1 MPVPR
6 RYGDPCGI
14 ARALD
19 AVGDRW
25 ALLVVRE
32 LIFGPKRFLQ
42 LRQGLHGVSPNVL
55 SQRLHDLE
63 AAGVVRRD
71 VLDPPAEVAV
81 YELTA
86 SGRALE
92 PVLLELGRWGS
103 QQPMTAAGD
112 LSASALLLALKTVFD
127 PAAAPGAVFALCID
141 GDWYR
146 LAAADGAIDIARGR
160 AEDAAVTFE
169 TDVATLRSVAFGRE
183 PVTAAERDGRLTVH
197 GDRRLAGRF
206 ALMVPVG
213 ARGAGSR
220 HHGPVPRSEAA
231 GPVRRSDSGG
241 NSRGAPGPAVLCA
254 GDLPPLAAR
263 YRSPHDEV
271 GDLLR

>member
-1 MPVPR
+1 MTTAR
-6 RYGDPCGI
+6 RYDDPCGI

-42 LRQGLHGVSPNVL
+42 LRQGLRGVSPNVL
-55 SQRLHDLE
+55 SQRLRDLE
-63 AAGVVRRD
+63 AAGVVRRCM
-71 VLDPPAEVAV
+71 LGPPAEVAV

-103 QQPMTAAGD
+103 RQPMTAAGE
-112 LSASALLLALKTVFD
+112 LSVSALLIALKTVFD
-127 PAAAPGAVFALCID
+127 PPAAPGAVFALRID

-146 LAAADGAIDIARGR
+146 LTAADGAIDIARGR
-160 AEDAAVTFE
+160 ADDPAVTFE

-183 PVTAAERDGRLTVH
+183 PVAAAERAGRLTVD
-197 GDRRLAGRF
+197 GDRRLAERF
-206 ALMVPVG
+206 ARMF
-213 ARGAGSR
+213 
-220 HHGPVPRSEAA
+220 PVPDGR
-231 GPVRRSDSGG
+231 
-241 NSRGAPGPAVLCA
+241 
-254 GDLPPLAAR
+254 PP
-263 YRSPHDEV
+263 E
-271 GDLLR
+271 

>member
-1 MPVPR
+1 VTTAR
-6 RYGDPCGI
+6 RYDDPCGI

-42 LRQGLHGVSPNVL
+42 LRHGLHGVSPNVL
-55 SQRLHDLE
+55 SQRLRDLE

-103 QQPMTAAGD
+103 QQPMTAAGE
-112 LSASALLLALKTVFD
+112 LSVSALLLALKTVFD
-127 PAAAPGAVFALCID
+127 PAAAPGAVFALRID

-146 LAAADGAIDIARGR
+146 LTAADGAIDIARGR
-160 AEDAAVTFE
+160 AGDPAVTFE
-169 TDVATLRSVAFGRE
+169 TDADTLRSVAFGRE
-183 PVTAAERDGRLTVH
+183 PVAAAERERRLTVD
-197 GDRRLAGRF
+197 GDRYLAERF
-206 ALMVPVG
+206 ARMF
-213 ARGAGSR
+213 
-220 HHGPVPRSEAA
+220 PVPD
-231 GPVRRSDSGG
+231 GQ
-241 NSRGAPGPAVLCA
+241 
-254 GDLPPLAAR
+254 PP
-263 YRSPHDEV
+263 E
-271 GDLLR
+271 

>member
-1 MPVPR
+1 VDAVTTAR
-6 RYGDPCGI
+6 RYDDPCGI

-19 AVGDRW
+19 AIGDRW

-32 LIFGPKRFLQ
+32 LIFGPKRFVQ
-42 LRQGLHGVSPNVL
+42 LRQGLPGVSPNVL
-55 SQRLHDLE
+55 SQRLRDLE

-103 QQPMTAAGD
+103 RQPMTAAGE
-112 LSASALLLALKTVFD
+112 LSVSALLVALKTVFD
-127 PAAAPGAVFALCID
+127 PAAASGAVFALRIG

-146 LAAADGAIDIARGR
+146 LAAADGSIDIARGR
-160 AEDAAVTFE
+160 AEDPTVTFE

-183 PVTAAERDGRLTVH
+183 PVAAAERDGRLTVE
-197 GDRRLAGRF
+197 GDRHLAERF
-206 ALMVPVG
+206 PRMF
-213 ARGAGSR
+213 
-220 HHGPVPRSEAA
+220 PVPD
-231 GPVRRSDSGG
+231 GQ
-241 NSRGAPGPAVLCA
+241 
-254 GDLPPLAAR
+254 PP
-263 YRSPHDEV
+263 E
-271 GDLLR
+271 